1 MTRSRQN
8 QNPDRNHRFSRLEPT
23 TCREKTGMEISTSG
37 SDVKRWLIILR
48 ISIGIIY
55 VWFGALKFF
64 PGVSPAQDLA
74 IETIHL
80 LTFKLVNPNLSLLL
94 LAIWE
99 TVVGAMMIVGLYPK
113 LAVRIVL
120 VHMFC
125 TFTPLFLLSDLSFT
139 SAPMALT
146 LVGQYII
153 KNIVIVSALFVIDS
167 SLKKKLFER

>member
-1 MTRSRQN
+1 M
-8 QNPDRNHRFSRLEPT
+8 H
-23 TCREKTGMEISTSG
+23 ISTSDR
-37 SDVKRWLIILR
+37 SVKRWLIILR

-80 LTFKLVNPNLSLLL
+80 LTFKLINPELSLLL

-99 TVVGAMMIVGLYPK
+99 TVVGIMMISGLYTK

-125 TFTPLFLLSDLSFT
+125 TFTPLLLLSNLSFT
-139 SAPMALT
+139 SVPLALT

-167 SLKKKLFER
+167 SLKQKLFDR

>member
-1 MTRSRQN
+1 M
-8 QNPDRNHRFSRLEPT
+8 HV
-23 TCREKTGMEISTSG
+23 STSDR
-37 SDVKRWLIILR
+37 SVKRWLIILR

-55 VWFGALKFF
+55 LWFGALKFF

-80 LTFKLVNPNLSLLL
+80 LTFKLIRPELSLLL

-99 TVVGAMMIVGLYPK
+99 TVVGVMMIIGLYTK
-113 LAVRIVL
+113 LAVRILL

-125 TFTPLFLLSDLSFT
+125 TFTPLFLLSNLSFT
-139 SAPMALT
+139 SFPLALT

-167 SLKKKLFER
+167 SLKQKLFDR